1 MHVPPTFNIQ
11 LPGTLPTGNFQ
22 IFRKKKTSGTV
33 GSKLNTRD
41 LYMNVYSVLY
51 LFIAASRGTRV
62 CALIYQFQFLRN
74 QVF

>member
-1 MHVPPTFNIQ
+1 MHVPPTFNIR
-11 LPGTLPTGNFQ
+11 LPSTLPTGNFQ
-22 IFRKKKTSGTV
+22 KKKTT

>member
-22 IFRKKKTSGTV
+22 KKKTT

>member
-22 IFRKKKTSGTV
+22 KKKTT

-74 QVF
+74 KVF

>member
-22 IFRKKKTSGTV
+22 KKKTS

>member
-22 IFRKKKTSGTV
+22 KKKTS

-51 LFIAASRGTRV
+51 LFMIAASRGTRV